1 MHDLDALA
9 TGWLTLPQTAERL
22 GCTLGQVRQLI
33 RDRHLL
39 AARHASA
46 HGGGRV
52 LGVPTDLIEEAE
64 PVANLRG
71 TVTVL
76 ADAGFDDEDALRW
89 LLTPDDT
96 LPGRPVEA
104 LRAGRR
110 AEVRRRA
117 QALAF

>member
-1 MHDLDALA
+1 VDDLDTLA
-9 TGWLTLPQTAERL
+9 DTWLTLPEVAELL
-22 GCTLGQVRQLI
+22 GAGIGDVRRLI
-33 RDRHLL
+33 RDRDLL
-39 AARHASA
+39 AVRRGERSVLSVPASLLVDGA
-46 HGGGRV
+46 A
-52 LGVPTDLIEEAE
+52 LAE
-64 PVANLRG
+64 LRG

-76 ADAGFDDEDALRW
+76 ADAGFTDEEALRW
-89 LLTPDDT
+89 LLTPDVA